1 MSTLKKYVKYVR
13 PVVKAVS
20 EHHNRFHR
28 LRYYELSPEDIRGEH
43 GVVDFITQDKHYPEH
58 FDGNIPCVYAQWG
71 EESGASIVLEISP
84 ETRKLLDTDVIV
96 NITDVESTDAMSKWN
111 ATADQTV
118 YILMDHINY
127 ESGGGFELAKW
138 FADGMPQIEVAFDF
152 LSYRLGLEYLNTCND
167 LELLLLNE

>member
-13 PVVKAVS
+13 PVVRAVS

-138 FADGMPQIEVAFDF
+138 FADSVKVSDAFDF

>member
-13 PVVKAVS
+13 PVVRVVS
-20 EHHNRFHR
+20 ERHNRFHR
-28 LRYYELSPEDIRGEH
+28 LRYYKLSPEDIRGEH

-58 FDGNIPCVYAQWG
+58 FDGDIPCVYAQWG

-84 ETRKLLDTDVIV
+84 ETRKLLSNDVIV
-96 NITDVESTDAMSKWN
+96 NITDVDSMDAISKWN

-118 YILMDHINY
+118 YILMDHVNF
-127 ESGGGFELAKW
+127 ESGGGFELSNE
-138 FADGMPQIEVAFDF
+138 FDDSVEVSDAFDF
-152 LSYRLGLEYLNTCND
+152 LSHRLGLGYLNTCND